1 MDHNKYVVSD
11 DLITPFYM
19 FLREM
24 GISMRDP
31 TSAHGQMV
39 IPAEYFKV
47 PRAYDRDKITHI
59 LRKNNMVAS
68 EIRRAAMN
76 DEKMQE
82 EFEKLIESSFIREL
96 EDSDNRQS
104 EEQK

>member
-1 MDHNKYVVSD
+1 
-11 DLITPFYM
+11 
-19 FLREM
+19 
-24 GISMRDP
+24 
-31 TSAHGQMV
+31 MV